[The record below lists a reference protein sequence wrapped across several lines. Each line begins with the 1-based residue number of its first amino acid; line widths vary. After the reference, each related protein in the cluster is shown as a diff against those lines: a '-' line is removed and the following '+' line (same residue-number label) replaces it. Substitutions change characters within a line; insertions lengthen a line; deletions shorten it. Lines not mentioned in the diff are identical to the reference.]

1 LEGWKEFDVARRSLA
16 VLAVQLFF
24 VCGGVFGQNI
34 RPNTEPPATVEK
46 PPEPPKVP
54 NTVAPDATGL
64 PLDPKTYIIGAE
76 DIINIKV
83 WRETEFT
90 GAKGVR
96 PDGKITMPLVGDIQ
110 AAGLTPARLAD
121 QLKQALSTYLK
132 EPEIEVDV
140 IQVNSKRYTITGGV
154 GRPGPYPLVTART
167 VFEAINDA
175 GGFREFAN
183 KSHITV
189 LRADGTRLFFNYD
202 KYVKGKKDPKNV
214 NVLLENGDTV
224 YVKE

>member
-1 LEGWKEFDVARRSLA
+1 MRGCRKEFEVARTSLA
-16 VLAVQLFF
+16 VLAVEVVLSCAIYAQDRT
-24 VCGGVFGQNI
+24 VS
-34 RPNTEPPATVEK
+34 PPITVEK
-46 PPEPPKVP
+46 PPEAPKVP
-54 NTVAPDATGL
+54 SQVAPDATGL

-76 DIINIKV
+76 DIISIKV
-83 WRETEFT
+83 WREPEFT

-96 PDGKITMPLVGDIQ
+96 PDGKITMPLVGDLQ

-121 QLKQALSTYLK
+121 QLKQALSSYLK

-154 GRPGPYPLVTART
+154 NRPGPYPLVTAKH

-175 GGFREFAN
+175 AGFREFAN
-183 KSHITV
+183 KTHIKI
-189 LRADGTRLFFNYD
+189 LRADGTTLEFNYV
-202 KYVKGKKDPKNV
+202 KYIKNPKDPKNV
-214 NVLLENGDTV
+214 NVLIEPGDTI

>member
-1 LEGWKEFDVARRSLA
+1 VPRRSLA

-24 VCGGVFGQNI
+24 LCGGIFGQNI
-34 RPNTEPPATVEK
+34 RPNTEPPAIAEK
-46 PPEPPKVP
+46 PPAAPLVP
-54 NTVAPDATGL
+54 SSVSPDATGL
-64 PLDPKTYIIGAE
+64 PLDPKIYIIGSE
-76 DIINIKV
+76 DIISIKV
-83 WRETEFT
+83 WREPEFT

-110 AAGLTPARLAD
+110 AAGLTPKRLAD
-121 QLKQALSTYLK
+121 QLTQALSTYLK

-154 GRPGPYPLVTART
+154 NRPGPYPLVTART

-183 KSHITV
+183 KKHITI
-189 LRADGTRLFFNYD
+189 LRANGSRVFFNYD
-202 KYVKGKKDPKNV
+202 EYVKGKKDPKNV
-214 NVLLENGDTV
+214 NLLLENGDTI
-224 YVKE
+224 YIKE